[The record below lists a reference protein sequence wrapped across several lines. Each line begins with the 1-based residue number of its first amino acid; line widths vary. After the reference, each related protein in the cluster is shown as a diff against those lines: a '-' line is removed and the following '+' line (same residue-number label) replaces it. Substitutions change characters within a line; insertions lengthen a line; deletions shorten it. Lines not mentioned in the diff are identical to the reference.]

1 MKKILI
7 KYSIEFFVIVISI
20 SVSFF
25 VENIREDLEK
35 DSRRVVVLSNLL
47 NELESNKSYVD
58 FRKKVFSENLQI
70 LGLYLKDS
78 LTVDLIKNI
87 NQNSFSPA
95 NAFFTAVGF
104 NPSVSIYNSM
114 LNDGS
119 LNLIKS
125 SDIKSRIDKL
135 YVETYNSISNS
146 KRVEEIS
153 AVRAD
158 NLFVDDYSNLYVR
171 NFWLNFNDDE
181 LMQDFLN
188 AIKKNIRFKAL
199 MMQKA
204 SMLESKLRNVNKYI
218 EQRDSLIIEINKSLQ

>member
-58 FRKKVFSENLQI
+58 FQKKVFSENLQI

-78 LTVDLIKNI
+78 LTVDLLKKI
-87 NQNSFSPA
+87 NQTPYSPV
-95 NAFFTAVGF
+95 NAFFTAIGF
-104 NPSVSIYNSM
+104 NPPVSIYNSM

-204 SMLESKLRNVNKYI
+204 SMLEAKLRSVNKYI

>member
-204 SMLESKLRNVNKYI
+204 SMLEAKLRSVNKYI

>member
-204 SMLESKLRNVNKYI
+204 SMLEAKLRNVNKYI

>member
-58 FRKKVFSENLQI
+58 FHKKVFSENLQI

-95 NAFFTAVGF
+95 NAFFTAGGF

-204 SMLESKLRNVNKYI
+204 SMLEAKLRNVNKYI

>member
-1 MKKILI
+1 
-7 KYSIEFFVIVISI
+7 
-20 SVSFF
+20 
-25 VENIREDLEK
+25 
-35 DSRRVVVLSNLL
+35 
-47 NELESNKSYVD
+47 
-58 FRKKVFSENLQI
+58 VFSENLQI

-78 LTVDLIKNI
+78 LTVDLLKNI
-87 NQNSFSPA
+87 NQNSYSPA
-95 NAFFTAVGF
+95 NAFFTAIGF
-104 NPSVSIYNSM
+104 NPPVSIYNSM

-119 LNLIKS
+119 LNIINS

-158 NLFVDDYSNLYVR
+158 NLFVDDYSDLYVR

-181 LMQDFLN
+181 LMKDFLN
-188 AIKKNIRFKAL
+188 AIKRNVRFKAL

-204 SMLESKLRNVNKYI
+204 SMLEAKLRNVNKYI
-218 EQRDSLIIEINKSLQ
+218 EQRDSLIIEINKSIH